1 MSGRVGVGKL
11 HWGKSSRLTHKG
23 FPQKPS
29 SNQPAAPQE
38 FQRSTRSSAAQS
50 STPFASSFPTHLSMV
65 SGERFFPS
73 YSTAH
78 KRGVGRDGK
87 EAVFIALSLSYSL
100 SSTT

>member
-1 MSGRVGVGKL
+1 MGLNPAGS
-11 HWGKSSRLTHKG
+11 HKG

-29 SNQPAAPQE
+29 SNQPAAPQG

-50 STPFASSFPTHLSMV
+50 KSPFASSFPTHLSMV

-73 YSTAH
+73 YSIVY

-87 EAVFIALSLSYSL
+87 EALFIALSLSYSL
-100 SSTT
+100 SSVT